1 MESLTNL
8 TETLTSEV
16 GRILPGILGA
26 LLVLLIGLLLAAGIK
41 RLIILVFKR
50 TKLNERLSAKTEG
63 EFRIDKFVAK
73 LAYYLVVIFVLLIVL
88 SMMGIEGVLDP
99 LSNMLDKFLAFL
111 PNLVAAGIIGF
122 AGYIIAR
129 IASEAVGLAADWL
142 QEFSAKAGLKGS
154 INLAKLLKQIV
165 FVIVF
170 IPVLIAA
177 IDALKI
183 EAISRPATDMF
194 HQFLNAIPQIISA
207 AVILVV
213 FYVVG
218 RYITSLL
225 SSLLKGLGTDQ
236 LTSSLGLNSVI
247 GNERSLSDLFSNIAF
262 FFIIFSGIVAASEK
276 LNFMQLT
283 EILNE
288 VFAIAGRIFF
298 GLVILVIGNFLANL
312 AKDAMVSSE
321 DSKWLGTFVR
331 LAVLFIFLAL
341 GLSTMGIGQEIVNLA
356 FGLTIGALAVAFAL
370 AFGLG
375 GREAAG
381 KYLDNFLERFR
392 K

>member
-1 MESLTNL
+1 
-8 TETLTSEV
+8 
-16 GRILPGILGA
+16 
-26 LLVLLIGLLLAAGIK
+26 
-41 RLIILVFKR
+41 
-50 TKLNERLSAKTEG
+50 
-63 EFRIDKFVAK
+63 
-73 LAYYLVVIFVLLIVL
+73 
-88 SMMGIEGVLDP
+88 MMGIEGVLDP

-207 AVILVV
+207 AVILAV

>member
-1 MESLTNL
+1 MLFPIALAGSLHLPL
-8 TETLTSEV
+8 T
-16 GRILPGILGA
+16 A
-26 LLVLLIGLLLAAGIK
+26 L
-41 RLIILVFKR
+41 
-50 TKLNERLSAKTEG
+50 
-63 EFRIDKFVAK
+63 
-73 LAYYLVVIFVLLIVL
+73 
-88 SMMGIEGVLDP
+88 
-99 LSNMLDKFLAFL
+99 
-111 PNLVAAGIIGF
+111 
-122 AGYIIAR
+122 
-129 IASEAVGLAADWL
+129 
-142 QEFSAKAGLKGS
+142 
-154 INLAKLLKQIV
+154 QI
-165 FVIVF
+165 
-170 IPVLIAA
+170 
-177 IDALKI
+177 
-183 EAISRPATDMF
+183 
-194 HQFLNAIPQIISA
+194 
-207 AVILVV
+207 
-213 FYVVG
+213 
-218 RYITSLL
+218 
-225 SSLLKGLGTDQ
+225 TDQ

-381 KYLDNFLERFR
+381 KYLDNFLKRFR